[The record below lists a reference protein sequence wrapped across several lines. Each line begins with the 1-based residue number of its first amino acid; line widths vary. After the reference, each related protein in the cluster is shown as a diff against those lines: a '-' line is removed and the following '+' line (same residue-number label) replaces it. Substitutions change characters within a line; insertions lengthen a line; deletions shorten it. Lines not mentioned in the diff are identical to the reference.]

1 MLQVDLILVGG
12 LLKIQRY
19 EVSDLPCVNPSAIAF
34 NNSELLASTFWDA
47 LHPSP
52 DRRTLDT
59 IVFDAL
65 ELSSGERDAIYEA
78 VSELVETRLEKA
90 ESLKSNRGIES
101 KELQKRLAAV
111 NDTLGIWMGIPDEE
125 EAKLL
130 CKIS

>member
-1 MLQVDLILVGG
+1 MYRNITSLGHPPQGWWPLS
-12 LLKIQRY
+12 LK
-19 EVSDLPCVNPSAIAF
+19 SL
-34 NNSELLASTFWDA
+34 NSN
-47 LHPSP
+47 
-52 DRRTLDT
+52 TLDT

-125 EAKLL
+125 EEEVDSTYA
-130 CKIS
+130 